1 MISAGIKRRQALIVP
16 LFLCFAFAG
25 EKIAIVTKIV
35 GKAEYV
41 RKKEHRGGDPV
52 KIVTTT

>member
-1 MISAGIKRRQALIVP
+1 MISAGFKRRLFVLVP
-16 LFLCFAFAG
+16 LFLCFAIAG

-41 RKKEHRGGDPV
+41 R
-52 KIVTTT
+52 

>member
-1 MISAGIKRRQALIVP
+1 MINAGYKGKLLVLAP
-16 LFLCFAFAG
+16 LFLCFAIAG

-41 RKKEHRGGDPV
+41 RKKEPPKDLKRGF
-52 KIVTTT
+52 